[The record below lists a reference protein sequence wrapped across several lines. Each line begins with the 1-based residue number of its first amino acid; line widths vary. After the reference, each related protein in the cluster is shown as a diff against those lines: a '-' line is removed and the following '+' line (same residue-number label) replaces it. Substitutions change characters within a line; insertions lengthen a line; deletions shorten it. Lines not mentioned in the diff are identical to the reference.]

1 MLGNLSRLEGI
12 YPQNVDYACPPGAH
26 YRQKPLKNTAF
37 LHFSIFA
44 GWHFSMRNKPC
55 KTQCF
60 VYFTHSKHRKL
71 QRLQWGGAPPRFHDE
86 GRRQGGRPYIRQGA
100 QGARRPCP
108 CRRPSP
114 LSEQERGESPPCRRP
129 LHDIVF
135 YSVFCFFHFSG
146 FVAQDGSTWPNI
158 ASNNAGNACCTGVLR
173 LHRGRMLG

>member
-71 QRLQWGGAPPRFHDE
+71 QRLQWGGGPPVFMTRVGGRGGDRISDKGPKGPE
-86 GRRQGGRPYIRQGA
+86 GRVLAVGHL
-100 QGARRPCP
+100 
-108 CRRPSP
+108 PSP
-114 LSEQERGESPPCRRP
+114 NKREGSPPPAADPCTI
-129 LHDIVF
+129 LCFTVF
-135 YSVFCFFHFSG
+135 SAS
-146 FVAQDGSTWPNI
+146 STFPALWLKMGQHGP
-158 ASNNAGNACCTGVLR
+158 T
-173 LHRGRMLG
+173 